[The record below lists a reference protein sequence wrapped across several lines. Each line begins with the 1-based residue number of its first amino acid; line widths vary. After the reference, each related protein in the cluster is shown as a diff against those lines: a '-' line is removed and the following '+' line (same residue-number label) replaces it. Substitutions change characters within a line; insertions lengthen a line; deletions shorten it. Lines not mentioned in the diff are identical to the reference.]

1 MKKIIIIGAGISGLF
16 FANLLRQNS
25 NYNVSIFEKK
35 KSINLEDGY
44 GIQLSTNSVK
54 LLNEI
59 GFKNLDSLT
68 TFNPKNLDFYSLKE
82 KKKICDLNISQFNTK
97 DVKYTTLQRS
107 TLIEFLEGR
116 LKENIIKY
124 GQVIKQVVKQKE
136 MIKLTMEDNSMV
148 LCDYLI
154 ICDGVFSSTKPL
166 IANKITKNKYFNS
179 IALRGTI
186 NKKNFNS
193 IDSKNISLFMGSN
206 LHLVVY
212 PIDKKSNEFN
222 FITILRKDLTNNE
235 LDNYSLFSDS
245 NFLSSI
251 LKELSNQIES
261 NILKNI
267 KNIKAFPI
275 YISSKIYEQKDEKI
289 FIIGD
294 AFFTFPPSF
303 AQGAS
308 QSIEVAY
315 DLYKMFEND
324 RDKFLKKI
332 SIRVKKINRRSKF
345 NNFTFHLSNRF
356 MVFIR
361 NILMRYLLKNKR
373 FINIYLGKIYNN
385 DKFN

>member
-1 MKKIIIIGAGISGLF
+1 
-16 FANLLRQNS
+16 
-25 NYNVSIFEKK
+25 
-35 KSINLEDGY
+35 
-44 GIQLSTNSVK
+44 
-54 LLNEI
+54 
-59 GFKNLDSLT
+59 LDPLT

-82 KKKICDLNISQFNTK
+82 KKKICDLNISQFNTE

-116 LKENIIKY
+116 LTENIIKY

-136 MIKLTMEDNSMV
+136 MIKLTMEDNSVV

-154 ICDGVFSSTKPL
+154 ICDGIFSSTKSL
-166 IANKITKNKYFNS
+166 IANRITKNKYFNS

-261 NILKNI
+261 NILENI

-324 RDKFLKKI
+324 RDEFLKKI

>member
-35 KSINLEDGY
+35 KSINLEHGY

-206 LHLVVY
+206 LHSVVY

-261 NILKNI
+261 NILENI

-324 RDKFLKKI
+324 RDEFLKKI

>member
-35 KSINLEDGY
+35 KSINLEHGY

-193 IDSKNISLFMGSN
+193 IDSKNISLFMGSIAKT
-206 LHLVVY
+206 L
-212 PIDKKSNEFN
+212 I
-222 FITILRKDLTNNE
+222 
-235 LDNYSLFSDS
+235 
-245 NFLSSI
+245 LSS
-251 LKELSNQIES
+251 
-261 NILKNI
+261 
-267 KNIKAFPI
+267 
-275 YISSKIYEQKDEKI
+275 
-289 FIIGD
+289 G
-294 AFFTFPPSF
+294 
-303 AQGAS
+303 
-308 QSIEVAY
+308 
-315 DLYKMFEND
+315 
-324 RDKFLKKI
+324 
-332 SIRVKKINRRSKF
+332 
-345 NNFTFHLSNRF
+345 
-356 MVFIR
+356 
-361 NILMRYLLKNKR
+361 
-373 FINIYLGKIYNN
+373 
-385 DKFN
+385 

>member
-1 MKKIIIIGAGISGLF
+1 M
-16 FANLLRQNS
+16 
-25 NYNVSIFEKK
+25 
-35 KSINLEDGY
+35 
-44 GIQLSTNSVK
+44 
-54 LLNEI
+54 
-59 GFKNLDSLT
+59 
-68 TFNPKNLDFYSLKE
+68 
-82 KKKICDLNISQFNTK
+82 
-97 DVKYTTLQRS
+97 
-107 TLIEFLEGR
+107 
-116 LKENIIKY
+116 
-124 GQVIKQVVKQKE
+124 
-136 MIKLTMEDNSMV
+136 
-148 LCDYLI
+148 
-154 ICDGVFSSTKPL
+154 
-166 IANKITKNKYFNS
+166 
-179 IALRGTI
+179 
-186 NKKNFNS
+186 
-193 IDSKNISLFMGSN
+193 
-206 LHLVVY
+206 
-212 PIDKKSNEFN
+212 
-222 FITILRKDLTNNE
+222 
-235 LDNYSLFSDS
+235 
-245 NFLSSI
+245 
-251 LKELSNQIES
+251 KELSNQIES
-261 NILKNI
+261 NILENI

-324 RDKFLKKI
+324 RDEFLKKI

>member
-206 LHLVVY
+206 LHSVVY

-261 NILKNI
+261 NILENI

-324 RDKFLKKI
+324 RDEFLKKI